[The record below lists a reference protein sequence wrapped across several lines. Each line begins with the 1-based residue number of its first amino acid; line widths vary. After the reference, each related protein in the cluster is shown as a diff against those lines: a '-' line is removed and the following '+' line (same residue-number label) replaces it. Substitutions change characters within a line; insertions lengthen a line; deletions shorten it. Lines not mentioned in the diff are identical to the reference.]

1 MKNKKIQITIAF
13 ILGFILIFSY
23 LRRNRLDTEVKK
35 TSYAL
40 GRQFGLNLKKQNIEY
55 DPEIAALALRE
66 VLEGKD
72 SRLTV
77 EEIRVAMTNMQQ
89 GLVKKQ
95 GDSLEKSKREAN
107 EFLEKN
113 KTKSDVLVT
122 SSGLQY
128 IILKEGSGK
137 KINGNDVVKAH
148 YEGSVSTGGK
158 FDSTYDRDQP
168 AEFRVNS
175 LVRGWSE
182 GIQLIK
188 RGGKIKLFI
197 PPELGYGS
205 RAVPG
210 IPANS
215 VLIVEIEVM

>member
-1 MKNKKIQITIAF
+1 MKNKKIQITIACIF
-13 ILGFILIFSY
+13 GLLLIFSY

-40 GRQFGLNLKKQNIEY
+40 GRQFGLNLKKQNIQY

-72 SRLTV
+72 SRLTA
-77 EEIRVAMTNMQQ
+77 EEIRAAMTSMQQ
-89 GLVKKQ
+89 GLVRKQ
-95 GDSLEKSKREAN
+95 GDSIEKSKKEAI

-113 KTKSDVLVT
+113 KTNSDVLVT

-137 KINGNDVVKAH
+137 KINANDVVKAH
-148 YEGSVSTGGK
+148 YKGRVSTGEK

-197 PPELGYGS
+197 PPELGHGS

-215 VLIVEIEVM
+215 VLIIEIEVM

>member
-13 ILGFILIFSY
+13 ILGLILIFSY

-77 EEIRVAMTNMQQ
+77 EEIRAAMTKMQQ

-128 IILKEGSGK
+128 VILKEGSGK
-137 KINGNDVVKAH
+137 KINANDIVKAH
-148 YEGSVSTGGK
+148 YEGSVSTGEK
-158 FDSTYDRDQP
+158 FDSTYDRNQP